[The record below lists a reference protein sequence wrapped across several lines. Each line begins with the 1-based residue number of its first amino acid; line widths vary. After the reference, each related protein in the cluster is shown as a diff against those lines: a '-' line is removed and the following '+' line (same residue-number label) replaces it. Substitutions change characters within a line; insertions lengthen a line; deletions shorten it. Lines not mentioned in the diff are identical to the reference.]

1 MAYKHVLYTKDK
13 NGLASMTFNRPEKL
27 NALTWESADE
37 VEAVVEAV
45 KNDDAVRVLIVTGAG
60 RAFSAGWD
68 VDVSF
73 ETPWERIYWEKE
85 RARSGL
91 GPPLFQSILKPV
103 IAAVNGPVVGMAHE
117 YMLLCDIR
125 IASDRA
131 RFSNRFAKMGLVADM
146 GAAHY
151 FLPRLIGLSKACEYI
166 FAGDFIDAQEAERIG
181 LVNRVV
187 PHEQLMPAAMELATR
202 IARNAPLAIRMDKSL
217 IYSGLKHDYEWTW
230 NSADDAIELLY
241 KTEDHQEGIRA
252 FQEKREPDF
261 KGK

>member
-1 MAYKHVLYTKDK
+1 MAYKYVLYTKEK
-13 NGLASMTFNRPEKL
+13 NGVAIMTFNRPEKL
-27 NALTWESADE
+27 NALTWDTADE
-37 VEAVVEAV
+37 VEAVVEEV
-45 KNDDAVRVLIVTGAG
+45 RKDDSVRVLVVTGAG

-68 VDVSF
+68 ADTSF
-73 ETPWERIYWEKE
+73 ETPRERIYREKE

-91 GPPLFQSILKPV
+91 GPALFQSLLKPV

-125 IASDRA
+125 IASDKA
-131 RFSNRFAKMGLVADM
+131 KFSNRFVKMGLVADM
-146 GAAHY
+146 GVAHY
-151 FLPRLIGLSKACEYI
+151 FLPRIIGLARACEYI
-166 FAGDFIDAQEAERIG
+166 FTGDLIDAHEAERIG

-187 PHEQLMPAAMELATR
+187 PHEQLMPTVMGLATK
-202 IARNAPLAIRMDKSL
+202 IAKNAPLAVKIDKAL

-230 NSADDAIELLY
+230 NCADDAIELLY

-252 FQEKREPDF
+252 FLEKREPNF